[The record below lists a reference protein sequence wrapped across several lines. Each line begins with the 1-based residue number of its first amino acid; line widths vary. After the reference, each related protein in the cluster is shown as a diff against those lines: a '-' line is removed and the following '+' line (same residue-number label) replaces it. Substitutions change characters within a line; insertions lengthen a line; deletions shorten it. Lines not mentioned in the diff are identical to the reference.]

1 MTKKSVTPDDARR
14 VNVGL
19 FIVHPTLDPREISAE
34 LGLEP
39 AFSHRVGEERL
50 VPSGRPYSHTYRD
63 TRWKHY
69 SRHLL
74 TDQWF
79 CDQISGYVRP
89 LNAHKSFFDELIR
102 SGGSASIIVQFLGDG
117 YHGDRLSLETMAMM
131 VDLGLS
137 LEIEV
142 FDVPQR

>member
-1 MTKKSVTPDDARR
+1 MTPDDARR
-14 VNVGL
+14 VNIGL
-19 FIVHPTLDPREISAE
+19 FIVHPTLDPREISGA

-39 AFSHRVGEERL
+39 THSHRVGGER
-50 VPSGRPYSHTYRD
+50 VTASGRPLSGIYND
-63 TRWKHY
+63 TRWRH
-69 SRHLL
+69 SNRHLL

-79 CDQISGYVRP
+79 CDQIADYVRP
-89 LNAHKSFFDELIR
+89 LKAHKPFFDDLVR
-102 SGGSASIIVQFLGDG
+102 TGGSASIIVQFLGDG
-117 YHGDRLSLETMAMM
+117 YHGDRLPLETMTTM